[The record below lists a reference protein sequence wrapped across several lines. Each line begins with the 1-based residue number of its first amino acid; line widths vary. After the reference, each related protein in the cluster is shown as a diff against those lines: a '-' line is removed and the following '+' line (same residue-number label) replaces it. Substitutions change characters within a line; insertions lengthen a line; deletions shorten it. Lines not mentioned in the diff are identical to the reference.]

1 MPIGIE
7 NGTALNPQA
16 TEALPEEHTVNIQ
29 HHFQEGKLWCW
40 AACIQMVL
48 ELKGDSRSQCEIV
61 KVKLADTQHQCPP
74 DPQLRVEACEAVLMA
89 KTWRNCGVQGVVP
102 KDFDLN
108 IQEIKTEIAANRPI
122 QVGILWSQGGGHAV
136 LIKGWAPT
144 SPETLVI
151 DDPLRDSPLHPAAD
165 GSGRATHDELLAAF
179 GHGSWR
185 YTWTNLQ

>member
-1 MPIGIE
+1 
-7 NGTALNPQA
+7 
-16 TEALPEEHTVNIQ
+16 
-29 HHFQEGKLWCW
+29 
-40 AACIQMVL
+40 
-48 ELKGDSRSQCEIV
+48 
-61 KVKLADTQHQCPP
+61 
-74 DPQLRVEACEAVLMA
+74 MA

-165 GSGRATHDELLAAF
+165 GLGRATHDELLAAF